1 MIDTDETSYKQIAK
15 STSIFGGSQLANI
28 LLGIVRTKVLAV
40 LLGTTGVG
48 LNGMFQSIAD
58 LMRSLTGLGLS
69 FSSVKEI
76 AEAKQSE
83 DNERIGHTVTM
94 LYRWLWG
101 TGVAGMILTIGLSPW
116 ISEYVFGDREHL
128 LSICLISFSVLAG
141 TVSSGQ
147 LALMQ
152 GMRKIGSM
160 AKSSLYG
167 AIGGLITA
175 VPIYWIFGLKG
186 IVPALLTIS
195 FIGLFFTWLQA
206 RKISIEKVVQTYRET
221 MQRGGGMV
229 KLGLYTVVSSLVST
243 LTLFLIRSFI
253 LQSDGVGH
261 VGLFS
266 AVWSVSNMY
275 MGGIMASMAAD
286 YFPRLCSLNGDDP
299 KTVRFTNEQ
308 TRFVL
313 IVATPLIV
321 LMLLVA
327 PPILNLLYSN
337 GFNAAST
344 LLRWQI
350 LGTFLKVI
358 IWPLGFILL
367 SKGRGA
373 RFLIVECTWFIVFYV
388 ATRLLWPHYGLDAAG
403 IAYVIAYIIYM
414 PLVYLMVQPLCGFHL
429 GIRNKV
435 LITLY
440 TVFVVGTFF
449 ATLELDGTK
458 LRVIGAIL
466 FFVCTVWSAFELNK
480 IIPFAQWSDKFA
492 KLFKFLRK

>member
-1 MIDTDETSYKQIAK
+1 METDETSYKQIAK
-15 STSIFGGSQLANI
+15 STSIFGGSQFVNI

-83 DNERIGHTVTM
+83 DNEHIGHTVTM
-94 LYRWLWG
+94 LYRWLWW
-101 TGVAGMILTIGLSPW
+101 TGIAGMLLTILLSPW
-116 ISEYVFGDREHL
+116 ISDYVFGDRKHL
-128 LSICLISFSVLAG
+128 LAICLISFSVLAG

-147 LALMQ
+147 LALLQ

-167 AIGGLITA
+167 AIGGLVTA
-175 VPIYWIFGLKG
+175 VPLYWVFGLNG
-186 IVPALLTIS
+186 IVPALITVS
-195 FIGLFFTWLQA
+195 FIGLFFTWFFA
-206 RKISIEKVVQTYRET
+206 RKISVEKVVQSYRDSL
-221 MQRGGGMV
+221 QREGNMV
-229 KLGLYTVVSSLVST
+229 RLGVFTVVSGLVST
-243 LTLFLIRSFI
+243 LTLFLLRSFI
-253 LQSDGVGH
+253 LQNDGVGH
-261 VGLFS
+261 VGLFQ

-275 MGGIMASMAAD
+275 MGGIMTSMAAD

-321 LMLLVA
+321 LMLLIA
-327 PPILNLLYSN
+327 PPILNILYSN

-350 LGTFLKVI
+350 FGTFLKVI

-373 RFLIVECTWFIVFYV
+373 RFLIVESTWFIVYYV
-388 ATRLLWPHYGLDAAG
+388 ATRLLWPIYGLDAAG
-403 IAYVIAYIIYM
+403 IAYVIAYVIYM
-414 PLVYLMVQPLCGFHL
+414 PLVYLLVRPLCAFHF

-435 LITLY
+435 LITLF
-440 TVFVVGTFF
+440 TLF
-449 ATLELDGTK
+449 ATVTFVATLQLDGIH
-458 LRVIGAIL
+458 LRVTGSIL
-466 FFVCTVWSAFELNK
+466 FLACSIWAAFELNK
-480 IIPFAQWSDKFA
+480 IIPFAQWSEKVG
-492 KLFKFLRK
+492 KLFKSRR

>member
-1 MIDTDETSYKQIAK
+1 MMDTDETSYKQIAK
-15 STSIFGGSQLANI
+15 STSIFGGSQFANI

-48 LNGMFQSIAD
+48 LNGMFQSIAE

-83 DNERIGHTVTM
+83 DKERIGHTVTM
-94 LYRWLWG
+94 LYRWLWL
-101 TGVAGMILTIGLSPW
+101 TGIVGMLLTIGLSPW
-116 ISEYVFGDREHL
+116 LSDYVFGNRDHL
-128 LSICLISFSVLAG
+128 PAICLLSFSVLAG

-147 LALMQ
+147 LALLQ

-160 AKSSLYG
+160 AKASLYG
-167 AIGGLITA
+167 AIGGLVTA
-175 VPIYWIFGLKG
+175 VPLYWIFGLKG
-186 IVPALLTIS
+186 IVPALLAVS
-195 FIGLFFTWLQA
+195 FIGLFFTWLFA
-206 RKISIEKVVQTYRET
+206 RRISVEKVLQNYRESL
-221 MQRGGGMV
+221 QRGGGMV
-229 KLGLYTVVSSLVST
+229 KLGIFTVVSGLVST
-243 LTLFLIRSFI
+243 LTLFLLRSFI

-261 VGLFS
+261 VGLFQ

-275 MGGIMASMAAD
+275 ISGIMTSMAAD

-321 LMLLVA
+321 MMLLVA

-350 LGTFLKVI
+350 FGTFLKVI

-373 RFLIVECTWFIVFYV
+373 RFLIVESTWFISYYV
-388 ATRLLWPHYGLDAAG
+388 ATRLLWPYYGLDAAG
-403 IAYVIAYIIYM
+403 IAYVISYVIYM
-414 PLVYLMVQPLCGFHL
+414 PLVYLMVQPLCGFHF

-435 LITLY
+435 LIGL
-440 TVFVVGTFF
+440 FSLFAIATFL
-449 ATLELDGTK
+449 ATLKLDGIN
-458 LRVIGAIL
+458 LRVTGGIL
-466 FFVCTVWSAFELNK
+466 FLACSIWAAFELNK
-480 IIPFAQWSDKFA
+480 IIPFAEWSQKLA
-492 KLFKFLRK
+492 KLFKSRR

>member
-1 MIDTDETSYKQIAK
+1 MMDTDETSYKQIAK
-15 STSIFGGSQLANI
+15 STSIFGGSQFANI
-28 LLGIVRTKVLAV
+28 LIGIVRTKVLAV

-48 LNGMFQSIAD
+48 LSGMFQSITD

-76 AEAKQSE
+76 AEAKQSG
-83 DNERIGHTVTM
+83 DANRIGHVVTM

-101 TGVAGMILTIGLSPW
+101 TGIVGMLLTIALSPW
-116 ISEYVFGDREHL
+116 ISKYVFGDGLHVPA
-128 LSICLISFSVLAG
+128 ICMISFSVLAG

-147 LALMQ
+147 QALLQ

-167 AIGGLITA
+167 AIGGLVA
-175 VPIYWIFGLKG
+175 SVPLYWIFGLNG
-186 IVPALLTIS
+186 IVPALLAVS
-195 FIGLFFTWLQA
+195 FVSLFFTWFFA
-206 RKISIEKVVQTYRET
+206 RRISVEKVVQRYRET
-221 MQRGGGMV
+221 WQRGGSMV
-229 KLGLYTVVSSLVST
+229 KLGVFTVVSGLVST
-243 LTLFLIRSFI
+243 LTLFLLRSFI

-261 VGLFS
+261 VGLFQ

-275 MGGIMASMAAD
+275 MGGIMTSMAAD

-321 LMLLVA
+321 LMLLIA

-350 LGTFLKVI
+350 FGTFLKVI

-373 RFLIVECTWFIVFYV
+373 RFLIVESTWLIVYYA
-388 ATRLLWPHYGLDAAG
+388 ATRLLWPVYGLDAAG
-403 IAYVIAYIIYM
+403 VAYVVAYVVYM
-414 PLVYLMVQPLCGFHL
+414 PLVYLMVQPLCGFHF

-435 LITLY
+435 LIAL
-440 TVFVVGTFF
+440 FTFF
-449 ATLELDGTK
+449 AAGTFVATLQLDGIH
-458 LRVIGAIL
+458 LRAAGLIL
-466 FFVCTVWSAFELNK
+466 FLACSVWAAFELNK
-480 IIPFAQWSDKFA
+480 IIPFAAWSEKIG
-492 KLFKFLRK
+492 KLFKTRR

>member
-1 MIDTDETSYKQIAK
+1 METDETSYKQIAK
-15 STSIFGGSQLANI
+15 STSIFGGSQFVNI

-58 LMRSLTGLGLS
+58 LMRSLAGLGLS

-83 DNERIGHTVTM
+83 DNVHISHTVTM

-101 TGVAGMILTIGLSPW
+101 TGIAGMLLTIGLSPW
-116 ISEYVFGDREHL
+116 ISHYVFGDRNHL
-128 LSICLISFSVLAG
+128 FSICLISFSVLAG

-147 LALMQ
+147 LALLQ

-167 AIGGLITA
+167 AIGGLVTA
-175 VPIYWIFGLKG
+175 VPLYWIFGLKG
-186 IVPALLTIS
+186 IVPALLAVS
-195 FIGLFFTWLQA
+195 FIGLFFTWFFA
-206 RKISIEKVVQTYRET
+206 RRISVEKVVQSYRESLK
-221 MQRGGGMV
+221 RGGGMV
-229 KLGLYTVVSSLVST
+229 KLGVYTVVSGLVST
-243 LTLFLIRSFI
+243 LTLFLLRSFI

-261 VGLFS
+261 VGLFQ

-286 YFPRLCSLNGDDP
+286 YYPRLCSLNGDDP

-321 LMLLVA
+321 LLLLIA
-327 PPILNLLYSN
+327 PPIINLLYSN

-350 LGTFLKVI
+350 FGTFLKVI

-373 RFLIVECTWFIVFYV
+373 RFLIVESTWFIVYYV
-388 ATRLLWPHYGLDAAG
+388 ASRLLWPHYGLESAG
-403 IAYVIAYIIYM
+403 IAYVIAYVIYL
-414 PLVYLMVQPLCGFHL
+414 PLVYLLVQPLCNFHF

-435 LITLY
+435 LITLF
-440 TVFVVGTFF
+440 TLFAVGTFL
-449 ATLELDGTK
+449 ATLELDGIQ
-458 LRVIGAIL
+458 LRITGALL
-466 FFVCTVWSAFELNK
+466 FSACSIWSAFELNK
-480 IIPFAQWSDKFA
+480 IIPFSEWSDKVV
-492 KLFKFLRK
+492 KRFKSRR

>member
-1 MIDTDETSYKQIAK
+1 METSYKQIAK
-15 STSIFGGSQLANI
+15 STSIFGGSQFANI

-48 LNGMFQSIAD
+48 LSGMFQSITE

-83 DNERIGHTVTM
+83 DTERIGQTVTM
-94 LYRWLWG
+94 LYRWLWF
-101 TGVAGMILTIGLSPW
+101 TGIFGMILTIGLSPW
-116 ISEYVFGDREHL
+116 ISDYVFGNRTHML
-128 LSICLISFSVLAG
+128 AICLLSFSVLAG

-147 LALMQ
+147 LALLQ

-175 VPIYWIFGLKG
+175 IPLYWMFGLKG
-186 IVPALLTIS
+186 IVPALLAVS
-195 FIGLFFTWLQA
+195 FIGLFFTWFFA
-206 RKISIEKVVQTYRET
+206 RRISVEHVVQSYRET
-221 MQRGGGMV
+221 LNRGGGMV
-229 KLGLYTVVSSLVST
+229 KLGIYTVVSGLVSA
-243 LTLFLIRSFI
+243 LTLFLLRSYI

-261 VGLFS
+261 VGLFQ

-275 MGGIMASMAAD
+275 MGGILTAMAAD
-286 YFPRLCSLNGDDP
+286 YYPRLCTMNGDDP

-321 LMLLVA
+321 VMLLVA
-327 PPILNLLYSN
+327 PPVLNLLYSN
-337 GFNAAST
+337 GFDAAST

-350 LGTFLKVI
+350 FGTFLKVI

-373 RFLIVECTWFIVFYV
+373 RFLIVESTWFITYFV
-388 ATRLLWPHYGLDAAG
+388 ATRLLWPYYGLEAAG
-403 IAYVIAYIIYM
+403 IAYVIAYVAYI
-414 PLVYLMVQPLCGFHL
+414 PLVYWMVQPLCGFHF
-429 GIRNKV
+429 GTHNKW
-435 LITLY
+435 LITL
-440 TVFVVGTFF
+440 FGMFAIGTFI
-449 ATLELDGTK
+449 ATIQLDGIN
-458 LRVIGAIL
+458 LIVIGGIL
-466 FFVCTVWSAFELNK
+466 FIACSIWASFELNK
-480 IIPFAQWSDKFA
+480 IIPYAEWTSKLA
-492 KLFKFLRK
+492 KLFKSRRL